1 MNRTVLF
8 SLLSHWRRKP
18 GQLATLLIGLSLA
31 TALWTSVQAINAEA
45 RASYDLASI
54 TLAGGA
60 VVVLTSETGTI
71 PLSTFATLRRDGW
84 SVSPV
89 IEGELVISGE
99 TFTIRGVEPLSAAT
113 RGGGIA
119 GPTGN
124 AGGPGV
130 EFFSGRGVLL
140 ASPET
145 AAALEASELDLP
157 PILVGA
163 DIPRGEIVT
172 DIGVAAQ
179 LLNRG
184 NTVDALLLDP
194 EARAGLTP
202 LGELAPELE
211 QATGSAS
218 GEVSRLAGSFH
229 LNLTAFGL
237 LSFAV
242 GLFIVYAAVGLGFE
256 QRRGTLRT
264 LRALGAP
271 VSTLIPALILEVLVF
286 ALVAGAIGV
295 VLGYAVASALL
306 PDVAATLRGL
316 YGADVSGALSIRPE
330 WWLSGFAIATLGAL
344 GATAQSIFKAARLPL
359 LASAQPRAWAIASA
373 RRYWLQTAGA
383 GVLFLTAILIPNLA
397 SGVVAGFAL
406 MASLLF
412 GAALLL
418 PPVLALAL
426 KAGQRVTRGPVA
438 EWFMA
443 DTRQQLPGL
452 SMALMALMLALAT
465 NIGVGTMV
473 SSFRL
478 TFEGWLDQRL
488 ASELYVTTRDE
499 SQSADV
505 RAFLE
510 ERADAVL
517 PIWSVETELGGR
529 SGELFGVVD
538 HSTYRDLW
546 PLIVSDGDAWDA
558 VMRGEGLLLNEQTWR
573 RMDIPMGTLVDFG
586 AGPPLPL
593 VGAYTDYGNPN
604 AQAIIGID
612 ILTERY
618 GEAVSR
624 LRYGIRID
632 PERAEALT
640 TELLSAFDLPAN
652 GIIDQ
657 ASIKEYSRSV
667 FDRTFAVT
675 AALNVLTLSVAAFAM
690 FASLTTLAA
699 MRLPQLA
706 PLWALGLT
714 RARLAQLEL
723 VRAVVLALLT
733 WLVALPTGLMLA
745 WALLMVVNV
754 EAFGWQLP
762 MYLFPADWVRL
773 AGLATLAAVIAAAL
787 PARALSTQS
796 PRAFLQTF
804 AQER

>member
-1 MNRTVLF
+1 MSRIVFLT
-8 SLLSHWRRKP
+8 LLSHWRRKP

-45 RASYDLASI
+45 RASYDAASV

-60 VVVLTSETGTI
+60 VIVLTAEGGDI
-71 PLSTFATLRRDGW
+71 PLATFTALRRDGW

-89 IEGELVISGE
+89 IEGPLTVDNSV
-99 TFTIRGVEPLSAAT
+99 FTLRGVEPLSAASRT
-113 RGGGIA
+113 GGIA
-119 GPTGN
+119 GPAGN
-124 AGGPGV
+124 GGGPGL
-130 EFFSGRGVLL
+130 EFFLRPGVLL

-145 AAALEASELDLP
+145 ATALARSGLDLP
-157 PILVGA
+157 PVQVSANLA
-163 DIPRGEIVT
+163 RSEIVT
-172 DIGVAAQ
+172 DVGVAAQ
-179 LLNRG
+179 LLGRG
-184 NTVDALLLDP
+184 ETVDRLLLDP

-202 LGELAPELE
+202 LDALVPELRRST
-211 QATGSAS
+211 QAVS

-271 VSTLIPALILEVLVF
+271 VSTLIPALLVEVLVLAF
-286 ALVAGAIGV
+286 VAGAIGV
-295 VLGYAVASALL
+295 VLGYGVASALL

-316 YGADVSGALSIRPE
+316 YGANVSGSLAIRPE

-359 LASAQPRAWAIASA
+359 LASAQPRAWAIASS
-373 RRYWLQTAGA
+373 RRYVLQAAAAGL
-383 GVLFLTAILIPNLA
+383 LFFSAFLLPQIA

-418 PPVLALAL
+418 PPVVTVILN
-426 KAGQRVTRGPVA
+426 AGQAVARGPVA
-438 EWFMA
+438 EWFLA

-452 SMALMALMLALAT
+452 AMALMALMLALAT

-499 SQSADV
+499 AQSAEV

-517 PIWSVETELGGR
+517 PIWSVETDIAGR

-538 HSTYRDLW
+538 HATYRDNW
-546 PLIVSDGDAWDA
+546 PLIVSETGAWDA

-573 RMDIPMGTLVDFG
+573 RLDLPMGSLIDFG
-586 AGPPLPL
+586 GGPALPL
-593 VGAYTDYGNPN
+593 VGVYTDYGNPN
-604 AQAIIGID
+604 AQAIIGLD
-612 ILTERY
+612 VLTSRY
-618 GEAVSR
+618 GDAIAR
-624 LRYGIRID
+624 LRYGVRID
-632 PERAEALT
+632 PAQADALASA
-640 TELLSAFDLPAN
+640 LLRRFDLPAN
-652 GIIDQ
+652 GVIDQ
-657 ASIKEYSRSV
+657 ASVKRFSLSV
-667 FDRTFAVT
+667 FERTFAVT

-706 PLWALGLT
+706 PVWALGLT
-714 RARLAQLEL
+714 RTQLARLEL

-745 WALLMVVNV
+745 WALLNVVNV

-773 AGLATLAAVIAAAL
+773 AALATLAAVIAAAL
-787 PARALSTQS
+787 PARALATRS